1 MKNFCKKVK
10 DASTAFDEFVE
21 GITDEE
27 RELLGRDSDSFYR
40 MHLKN
45 PFSLSMPTSQSGV
58 NETMKS
64 RKALLDKYGKGF
76 FETNVEN
83 ILVDFLAKHI
93 STT

>member
-1 MKNFCKKVK
+1 MKNFFKKVK

-45 PFSLSMPTSQSGV
+45 PFSLSMPTS
-58 NETMKS
+58 
-64 RKALLDKYGKGF
+64 
-76 FETNVEN
+76 
-83 ILVDFLAKHI
+83 
-93 STT
+93 